1 MNWFMISAGI
11 ITAFTTIGHFS
22 IGTKEYLKPML
33 QANIEPIPKQ
43 VMHAVFHYVSVYL
56 ILSTL
61 VLLAVG
67 LRLIPEEQSSL
78 LVRFIA
84 INYAFFAVWQI
95 WIALT
100 SKIRQGIIKMFQ
112 WVFFVVIA
120 VLADCAT
127 VIL

>member
-120 VLADCAT
+120 VLAWLGT
-127 VIL
+127 

>member
-1 MNWFMISAGI
+1 MISAGI

-120 VLADCAT
+120 VLAWLGT
-127 VIL
+127 